1 MTPSALLLIF
11 IVRLIQIYNIL
22 IFGRVIASWIIQDPA
37 NPIYRFLCGITEPI
51 LGPIRRIMPNMGL
64 DFSPIIAYLLL
75 RIAAQIISSII

>member
-1 MTPSALLLIF
+1 MSPSGVLLIF
-11 IVRLIQIYNIL
+11 IVRLIQVYNLL
-22 IFGRVIASWIIQDPA
+22 IFARVIASWVIHDPG
-37 NPIYRFLCGITEPI
+37 NPIYRFLIGITEPV